1 MPAASDDAEFQARF
15 GAFLQ
20 GLGQLGRR
28 IGQNV
33 RIDTRWASGNA
44 AEIRRHAAELVA
56 LAPEVILADGA
67 GRWGRGLGVYAFAQ
81 RFNVRFEPNP
91 SVFAFLPN

>member
-33 RIDTRWASGNA
+33 RNRHPLGQRK
-44 AEIRRHAAELVA
+44 RRRDFAGMRRSWSRLHPRSFWPMARGVGG
-56 LAPEVILADGA
+56 EV
-67 GRWGRGLGVYAFAQ
+67 
-81 RFNVRFEPNP
+81 
-91 SVFAFLPN
+91 